1 MWSDVTHALSASNVA
16 WVVIV
21 TVRVCPSDLCMV
33 YAHVTLSLRWPFGP
47 PRGEAP
53 TRRTLLYGDG
63 WRFGDNQ
70 PSGSLCSRYFILCGS
85 RLIGFSQRVSL
96 SARCVSSWLVNVE

>member
-1 MWSDVTHALSASNVA
+1 M
-16 WVVIV
+16 
-21 TVRVCPSDLCMV
+21 RVCPSDLCMV

-70 PSGSLCSRYFILCGS
+70 PSGSLCSRYFILSGAAS
-85 RLIGFSQRVSL
+85 TVGLSRVSPVL
-96 SARCVSSWLVNVE
+96 DGALGGVHAL

>member
-21 TVRVCPSDLCMV
+21 TVRLCPSDLCMV

-53 TRRTLLYGDG
+53 TRRTLLYGLKRLFFSNTYPNAP
-63 WRFGDNQ
+63 RFSAAVCGRSDPPPRH
-70 PSGSLCSRYFILCGS
+70 PSTTNVRGSCERP
-85 RLIGFSQRVSL
+85 V
-96 SARCVSSWLVNVE
+96 VV

>member
-1 MWSDVTHALSASNVA
+1 MWSDVSHALSASNVA

-21 TVRVCPSDLCMV
+21 AVRVCPSDLCMV

-53 TRRTLLYGDG
+53 TRRTLLYG
-63 WRFGDNQ
+63 
-70 PSGSLCSRYFILCGS
+70 
-85 RLIGFSQRVSL
+85 QR
-96 SARCVSSWLVNVE
+96 SWLAFWGHPTLGLFVFTLLISTC

>member
-1 MWSDVTHALSASNVA
+1 MWSDVSHALSASNVA

-70 PSGSLCSRYFILCGS
+70 PSGSLCHATSCATRPMGIPS
-85 RLIGFSQRVSL
+85 V
-96 SARCVSSWLVNVE
+96 